1 MHKVPS
7 QIPVAL
13 NKRTHKNYTQFSFIY
28 ILDYYFSGE
37 YIFFFFMR
45 SLGAED
51 TAQKLKSHVVLA
63 DNLDSV
69 PSTHTE

>member
-13 NKRTHKNYTQFSFIY
+13 NKHTRKNYTQFSFIY
-28 ILDYYFSGE
+28 RLDYYFSGE
-37 YIFFFFMR
+37 YFFFFMR